1 MPGRFRRRFVV
12 FVSAPVFAYCRLLV
26 RSINAG
32 VNTTEQAI
40 ENKEYTPFDYV
51 LYDIYLN
58 TGPTSRPP
66 ALPARDLIARRRAN
80 RVLTAIMAA
89 TPSSRW
95 SLCGRDSAAH
105 LRQGMAAAVD
115 GVHIVRTHPAHLHRD
130 CSELTPR
137 RPSADWNRLT
147 LSAANQTF
155 MYVGLYARRY
165 VCRYVGLYV
174 CMHEGTSVGM

>member
-105 LRQGMAAAVD
+105 LRQGMAAIVD

-130 CSELTPR
+130 CSELIPRLAPIGIGSRFPPETKRSCMHVGLSVRPR
-137 RPSADWNRLT
+137 R
-147 LSAANQTF
+147 
-155 MYVGLYARRY
+155 
-165 VCRYVGLYV
+165 
-174 CMHEGTSVGM
+174 